1 MFHRRKSYRTT
12 WVTDEC
18 ILSDLSLYINIQ
30 ITMLHPVSFWIQIQE
45 LKWIWTSISKAQPS
59 VPLPTQEGNLSW
71 NLTLTQILPVLSVIQ
86 VCSLFLSA
94 VLHGLGLESEHCLI
108 ENQNGT
114 VTLIPLNDAQCS
126 VNGVQITE
134 PCSLNQGRIY
144 TFLLKY
150 HLYCFLLIKQY
161 ECSFLQSHVLNSRF
175 ICAFVFLRCCHSP
188 RQNQYVQIQSSQRGG

>member
-1 MFHRRKSYRTT
+1 MFHRRKSYRATR
-12 WVTDEC
+12 VTDEC

-71 NLTLTQILPVLSVIQ
+71 NLCQILPVLSVIQ

-134 PCSLNQGRIY
+134 PCSLNQGHIY
-144 TFLLKY
+144 TFLLKSS
-150 HLYCFLLIKQY
+150 FLLTKYASDRPILI
-161 ECSFLQSHVLNSRF
+161 FL
-175 ICAFVFLRCCHSP
+175 
-188 RQNQYVQIQSSQRGG
+188 